1 MFRFTAPFSQGDC
14 DSLFHYEARRF
25 GGRRHQFRKYTIVGG
40 TVMFNSWHVQ
50 CDIELVGRTYS
61 LLNNDFSC
69 VRILSSDLFCLPRVY
84 FLHSA
89 WCRSNVCRIFRLELS
104 VLRIKISEIKYYYRI
119 THHHTDV
126 HKCLGIGLIWTARD
140 ALFWCYVHKYTL
152 CLKNSSHL

>member
-1 MFRFTAPFSQGDC
+1 MFHFTAPFSQGDC

-84 FLHSA
+84 FFTFGVMSL
-89 WCRSNVCRIFRLELS
+89 
-104 VLRIKISEIKYYYRI
+104 
-119 THHHTDV
+119 
-126 HKCLGIGLIWTARD
+126 KCLQNFSIGIVCTSHQNKWNKILLQNYTPSHWCPQVSRDWINLNGPGRLILMLRPQI
-140 ALFWCYVHKYTL
+140 YTVSQ
-152 CLKNSSHL
+152 K